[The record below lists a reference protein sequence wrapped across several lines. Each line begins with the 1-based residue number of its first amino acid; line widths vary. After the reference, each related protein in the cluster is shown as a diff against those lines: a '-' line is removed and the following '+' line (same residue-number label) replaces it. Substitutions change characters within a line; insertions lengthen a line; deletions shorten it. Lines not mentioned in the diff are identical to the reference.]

1 VSPFP
6 VKTTVPDGADTVDPG
21 SQVPSWTLVLL
32 WSASEP
38 HRVGEV
44 AFLPTF
50 ERRLVGR
57 GDEEV
62 EKFAHFGK
70 QRPGE
75 PFAPHS
81 REGFLAGDGISR
93 RQLLLR
99 PTAVAVEMEQV
110 GRCTTLV
117 NGEEKTR
124 ASLRDGD
131 TVLLRRQALLLCVR
145 RPRTL
150 AGHVG
155 GHPPTP
161 GLRALHTFGGPD
173 AHGIVGE
180 SPAAWDLREQLARAA
195 TTDDHVL
202 VRGES
207 GTGKEL
213 AAAALHRGSKRA
225 NSPFV
230 VHNAS
235 NFTISLLDSEL
246 YGNSANY
253 PNPGMP
259 ARKGLFGSADRGT
272 LFLDEVGDCPLEVQA
287 HLLRVLDAGEYR
299 PVGDA
304 TARRVDV
311 RVIGATNRDDSFFR
325 PDFRARFGR
334 SVRMP
339 PLRERREDIPL
350 LIRHWLLR
358 RARKYPEL
366 VSRFVRVGPSG
377 GMEPKISARLVDHL
391 VRQPLPLNVRELNAF
406 LLSALEASPGDEVKL
421 PLSNTTPPPEPP
433 EKEEETEVRG
443 AAAPSKEEIVACLAR
458 EGGNVSRVAKRLGLH
473 RNIVYRLMREYG
485 IKRAD
490 TAP

>member
-1 VSPFP
+1 MPSST
-6 VKTTVPDGADTVDPG
+6 VKTTVPGGAETADIG
-21 SQVPSWTLVLL
+21 SQVPSWALVLL
-32 WSASEP
+32 WSAAEP

-44 AFLPTF
+44 AFLPSF

-75 PFAPHS
+75 PFAPS
-81 REGFLAGDGISR
+81 AREGLLAGDGISR

-99 PTAVAVEMEQV
+99 ATAVAVEMEQV

-117 NGEEKTR
+117 NGEEKTG
-124 ASLRDGD
+124 ATLKEGD
-131 TVLLRRQALLLCVR
+131 TILLRRQALLLCVR

-150 AGHVG
+150 AG
-155 GHPPTP
+155 P
-161 GLRALHTFGGPD
+161 RALHAYGGPD

-180 SPAAWDLREQLARAA
+180 SPAARDLREQLARAA
-195 TTDDHVL
+195 ATDDYVL
-202 VRGES
+202 VQGES

-213 AAAALHRGSKRA
+213 AAAVLHKASKRA
-225 NSPFV
+225 NGPYV
-230 VHNAS
+230 PHNAS

-253 PNPGMP
+253 PNTGMP

-350 LIRHWLLR
+350 LVRHWLLR
-358 RARKYPEL
+358 RAQKYPEL
-366 VSRFVRVGPSG
+366 ASRFLRVGPAG
-377 GMEPKISARLVDHL
+377 GMEPRISARLIDHL

-406 LLSALEASPGDEVKL
+406 LLTALDASPDDEVKL

-433 EKEEETEVRG
+433 EEEGGTQDRG
-443 AAAPSKEEIVACLAR
+443 PADAPSKEEIVACLAR
-458 EGGNVSRVAKRLGLH
+458 EGGNISGVARRLGVH
-473 RNIVYRLMREYG
+473 RNVVYRLMGEYG
-485 IKRAD
+485 IKRVD
-490 TAP
+490 TDP

>member
-1 VSPFP
+1 MPTST
-6 VKTTVPDGADTVDPG
+6 VKTTVTGGAETVDPG
-21 SQVPSWTLVLL
+21 SQVPAWALVLL

-75 PFAPHS
+75 PLAASS
-81 REGFLAGDGISR
+81 RESLLAGDGISR

-99 PTAVAVEMEQV
+99 ATAVAVEMEQV

-117 NGEEKTR
+117 NGGEKTT
-124 ASLRDGD
+124 ATLKEGD
-131 TVLLRRQALLLCVR
+131 TILLRRQALLLCVR
-145 RPRTL
+145 RPKTL
-150 AGHVG
+150 
-155 GHPPTP
+155 P
-161 GLRALHTFGGPD
+161 GPRALHAYGGPD

-180 SPAAWDLREQLARAA
+180 SPAVWDLREQLARAA
-195 TTDDHVL
+195 ATDDYVL
-202 VRGES
+202 VQGES

-213 AAAALHRGSKRA
+213 AAAVLHKASKRA
-225 NSPFV
+225 NGPYV
-230 VHNAS
+230 PHNAS

-246 YGNSANY
+246 YGNLANY
-253 PNPGMP
+253 PNHGMP

-350 LIRHWLLR
+350 LVRHWLLR
-358 RARKYPEL
+358 RAQKYPESA
-366 VSRFVRVGPSG
+366 SRFLRVGPSG

-406 LLSALEASPGDEVKL
+406 LVSALDASPDDEVKL
-421 PLSNTTPPPEPP
+421 PLS
-433 EKEEETEVRG
+433 
-443 AAAPSKEEIVACLAR
+443 
-458 EGGNVSRVAKRLGLH
+458 
-473 RNIVYRLMREYG
+473 
-485 IKRAD
+485 
-490 TAP
+490 